1 MWKVAN
7 NLSLTAPV
15 GEVVRTIQQV
25 IPYLWVA
32 LGIALTL
39 LVALIVRV
47 LMRRGLRPKVPID
60 VYSPIE
66 KATIYTIVIVGVI
79 ASLTPLGIS
88 LTGLLVAGGF
98 AGIVLGFATQT
109 VVANLFSGLF
119 LLIERPFKIGDTV
132 QLMNYTGIVED
143 VSIMS
148 TRIRTWD
155 GVFVRLPNNKVF
167 STDIANYAKGVARRL
182 SVKIGIS
189 YNSDISKAVKV
200 LRDLMSDHPYV
211 LVNPEPEVLVDEY
224 GDSAIILEVRAWVPV
239 NMWFRVRADL
249 MREIKKSLDN
259 AGIEIPYP
267 QLDLH
272 FRNEVRLREIK

>member
-1 MWKVAN
+1 VWKVAN